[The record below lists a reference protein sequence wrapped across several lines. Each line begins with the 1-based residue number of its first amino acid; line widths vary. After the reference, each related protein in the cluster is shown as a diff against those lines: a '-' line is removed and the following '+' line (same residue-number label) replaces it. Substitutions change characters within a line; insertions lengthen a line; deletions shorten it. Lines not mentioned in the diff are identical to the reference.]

1 MRVLVNDVFSITEN
15 YYRCEH
21 WIGVKRLQSFTSLG
35 FLDKLSGMMT
45 ILIDTHLPWRAS
57 QVAQCKRI
65 CLQVQETRGRGLDPW
80 VRKIPWSKKWQPTPV
95 SLPGKCHEQRKEPGG
110 LQSMGSPKSRT
121 WLSTHVHLLWGVSKA
136 NQISFYLHFSF
147 FLIWYVFYSK

>member
-1 MRVLVNDVFSITEN
+1 MRVLVNDMFSITEN

-21 WIGVKRLQSFTSLG
+21 WIGVKRLQSFTNLG
-35 FLDKLSGMMT
+35 FLDKLSGIMT
-45 ILIDTHLPWRAS
+45 ILIDTYLLWRAS

-65 CLQVQETRGRGLDPW
+65 CLPVQETQENVGSIPGSGRSPGVRNGNPLQYPCLENSMKRGRSHTVHGVPEASDM
-80 VRKIPWSKKWQPTPV
+80 TEHT
-95 SLPGKCHEQRKEPGG
+95 C
-110 LQSMGSPKSRT
+110 M
-121 WLSTHVHLLWGVSKA
+121 HLLWWVSEA